1 MSKETSRQFSWRA
14 FVSVLT
20 ALSFIG
26 MTFTGVILFVVPPG
40 RIANWTGWTMLAL
53 TKHQW
58 IALHLW
64 FSLIFVVASAFH
76 VYLNWKPFVIY
87 FKSKVTKAFA
97 LRAEWVLALVM
108 CIVVFLGTLGDVAPF
123 SSLHAWNESIKYSW
137 DKPQQRPPI
146 PHAEL
151 LTLAELAEQVR
162 DVDLETMLTNLKAR
176 GIEVDSP
183 DVVLGKLAEVHNMTP
198 ARLYGIALGQ
208 TVPSRGYGGGRGQ
221 GGRGTGGQG
230 GRGTGGQGG
239 RGTGGQGG
247 RGTGG
252 QGGRSGQ
259 RADTQAEVGGDYGQG
274 GRGRGFGRMTLKE
287 YCDEMGLNVN
297 TAVKKLKDAGFKADP
312 DMTMRAIADIAGTHP
327 SEIRTLIESPIQ

>member
-1 MSKETSRQFSWRA
+1 MSKQKNRQFSWRA

-40 RIANWTGWTMLAL
+40 RIANWTGWTILAL

-76 VYLNWKPFVIY
+76 VQLNWKPFVSY
-87 FKSKVTKAFA
+87 FKNKVTKALA
-97 LRAEWVLALVM
+97 LRAEWALALVF
-108 CIVVFLGTLGDVAPF
+108 CVVVFLGTIADVTPFAP
-123 SSLHAWNESIKYSW
+123 LAAWNESIKHSW
-137 DKPQQRPPI
+137 DRPRDRGPI

-151 LTLAELAEQVR
+151 LTLTELAEQVR
-162 DVDLETMLTNLKAR
+162 DADLETMLANLKAR

-183 DVVLGKLAEVHNMTP
+183 DVVLGELAEAHNMTP
-198 ARLYGIALGQ
+198 ARLYGIAMGR
-208 TVPSRGYGGGRGQ
+208 TAPGRGYGAGRGQ
-221 GGRGTGGQG
+221 GGRGPGGSG
-230 GRGTGGQGG
+230 GG
-239 RGTGGQGG
+239 
-247 RGTGG
+247 
-252 QGGRSGQ
+252 SGQ
-259 RADTQAEVGGDYGQG
+259 RADTHADSGEKHDEG

-287 YCDEMGLNVN
+287 YCDDMGLDVN

-312 DMTMRAIADIAGTHP
+312 NMTMRAIADGANVHP
-327 SEIRTLIESPIQ
+327 SQIRTLIESPTQ